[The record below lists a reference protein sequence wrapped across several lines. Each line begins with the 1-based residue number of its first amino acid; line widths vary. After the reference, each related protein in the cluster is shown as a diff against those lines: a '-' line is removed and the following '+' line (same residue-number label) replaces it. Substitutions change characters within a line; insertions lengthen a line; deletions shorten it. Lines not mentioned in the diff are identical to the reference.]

1 VFSPHPFPTRPA
13 APRRLRLS
21 PRARVT
27 LALALIIPALLL
39 AALSCTLRLAWYNLS
54 ATGGTARSSSLI
66 VHAGVI
72 QYDRTVSPTLRN
84 LSATPIVTFN
94 RQIDPGFRL
103 NWSIHSTP
111 ASLRVD
117 IPFAFLT
124 LLTLALAAGV
134 TLLRRYLRPPDPS
147 LCPCGYP
154 RHSLPPHAP
163 CPECGRP
170 TPPAPTPTTPGP
182 AAQPGPP
189 TPPSRP
195 QDR

>member
-1 VFSPHPFPTRPA
+1 MPGQPEPTRSN
-13 APRRLRLS
+13 PRSNPRNRRPLRLL
-21 PRARVT
+21 T
-27 LALALIIPALLL
+27 LSLAALALLL
-39 AALSCTLRLAWYNLS
+39 AALSCTVRLAWI
-54 ATGGTARSSSLI
+54 AHGPTAAGGIASTAI
-66 VHAGVI
+66 TIHAGVI
-72 QYDRTVSPTLRN
+72 QYDRTAGLSIPNPNTTSTL
-84 LSATPIVTFN
+84 IFN
-94 RQIDPGFRL
+94 RQIQPGFRL

-124 LLTLALAAGV
+124 LLTIALTAAV
-134 TLLRRYLRPPDPS
+134 PLLRKYLRPPDPS

-170 TPPAPTPTTPGP
+170 SPPSPNLNTAGP
-182 AAQPGPP
+182 ASPQGPP